1 MDSDLAKQY
10 KNSQKEEKFVKVW
23 WHSSQ
28 ALQIPLQ
35 IDDFFLTTILK
46 CSHKLH
52 IQKPQK
58 HIQNLLGDLILTLF
72 RAVKPHDKKIQRKMK
87 KRYKKIH
94 WALYLMPEHFHFAW
108 YLPWRIDGQTRSS
121 KLFSFV
127 HNHPLLSLMK
137 RSASWLALICFVVG
151 MDRRSRIFNDS
162 INYRLWYSQNY
173 AMCLEE
179 IYIYFLS
186 SVYSKYL

>member
-1 MDSDLAKQY
+1 MVAFKMTT
-10 KNSQKEEKFVKVW
+10 K
-23 WHSSQ
+23 

-52 IQKPQK
+52 IQK

-94 WALYLMPEHFHFAW
+94 WALYLMPEHFHFA
-108 YLPWRIDGQTRSS
+108 
-121 KLFSFV
+121 
-127 HNHPLLSLMK
+127 
-137 RSASWLALICFVVG
+137 
-151 MDRRSRIFNDS
+151 
-162 INYRLWYSQNY
+162 
-173 AMCLEE
+173 
-179 IYIYFLS
+179 
-186 SVYSKYL
+186 